1 MADSVWHGASA
12 APAPSEGAAAGTYV
26 GVMGVV
32 MEAFPEGA
40 LWWADTRMLV
50 IADMHLEKGSSFAKR
65 GQLVPPYDTSE
76 TLGALAR
83 LIARLQPHVVVALG
97 DSFHDDEAAS
107 RLLVTHRVMLRGLQI
122 GRDWIWVAGN
132 HDPSAPSGVEGQAM
146 DELAVGRL
154 VFRHEPSPG
163 RVEGEIAGHLH
174 PCARVFGRGR
184 SVRRRCFAGD
194 GYRLVLPSFGAY
206 TGGLDVLDRA
216 YGGLFAEESFRAF
229 MLGDDRVYPVGLNAL
244 RPSTGNDG

>member
-1 MADSVWHGASA
+1 MAEALWDRVPESRAQRSTGALL
-12 APAPSEGAAAGTYV
+12 

-50 IADMHLEKGSSFAKR
+50 VADLHLEKGSSFARR
-65 GQLVPPYDTSE
+65 GQLIPPYDTGE

-107 RLLVTHRVMLRGLQI
+107 RLTVTHRVMLKGLQI
-122 GRDWIWVAGN
+122 GREWIWISGN
-132 HDPSAPSGVEGQAM
+132 HDPSAPQDVGGQAM

-154 VFRHEPSPG
+154 VFRHEPRPG
-163 RVEGEIAGHLH
+163 RTEGEVAGHLH
-174 PCARVFGRGR
+174 PSARVYGRGR
-184 SVRRRCFAGD
+184 SVRRRCFASD
-194 GYRLVLPSFGAY
+194 GYRLILPAFGAY

-216 YGGLFAEESFRAF
+216 FDGLFAADSFRAF
-229 MLGDDRVYPVGLNAL
+229 MLGDDQVYPVGPRAL
-244 RPSTGNDG
+244 RASGDDP